1 MTFPLD
7 AGGPGASV
15 RAAPGGR
22 MLRVTAWT
30 VGLFGAGAAIAHAFP
45 GRWVQPIV
53 LLALGL
59 AFLFVSA
66 RRGAVK
72 APRPVAKLPAR
83 AVAAAAPARAPAPAT
98 ASVPVE
104 QSASV

>member
-7 AGGPGASV
+7 ARGPGVAA
-15 RAAPGGR
+15 RAAAGGR

-30 VGLFGAGAAIAHAFP
+30 VGLFGAGAAIARAFEAP
-45 GRWVQPIV
+45 WVEPVV

-66 RRGAVK
+66 RMGVR
-72 APRPVAKLPAR
+72 APRPVAKLPS
-83 AVAAAAPARAPAPAT
+83 RAPAPAQAPAA

-104 QSASV
+104 QSA

>member
-1 MTFPLD
+1 
-7 AGGPGASV
+7 
-15 RAAPGGR
+15 

-30 VGLFGAGAAIAHAFP
+30 VGLFGAGAAVARAFSAS
-45 GRWVQPIV
+45 WVEPVV

-66 RRGAVK
+66 RMGVP

-83 AVAAAAPARAPAPAT
+83 TPAPAQ
-98 ASVPVE
+98 APAAVPVE
-104 QSASV
+104 QSA